1 MRDASVRRWSRLHAI
16 VYRATGGLVG
26 RRLVANPMLLLTTR
40 GSRSGE
46 EHTVPLL
53 YLEDGSRLVVI
64 ASYGGR
70 PHHPAWYRNLV
81 KTPRVRVQIGGKRR
95 EMKARTAT
103 AKERALWWPTVL
115 DAYDGYRTYQSRTD
129 REIPVVFLDPVE

>member
-1 MRDASVRRWSRLHAI
+1 MRNASVRRWSRIHAI

-40 GSRSGE
+40 GSRSGR

-53 YLEDGSRLVVI
+53 YLEDGARVIVI

-81 KTPRVRVQIGGKRR
+81 ATPRVRVQIGSERR

-103 AKERALWWPTVL
+103 AEERALWWPRVL
-115 DAYDGYRTYQSRTD
+115 AAYDGYRTYQSRTD
-129 REIPVVFLDPVE
+129 REIPVVFLEPVE

>member
-16 VYRATGGLVG
+16 VYRATGGMVG

-40 GSRSGE
+40 GHRSGE

-53 YLEDGSRLVVI
+53 YLDDPPRLVVI

-81 KTPRVRVQIGGKRR
+81 TTPRVRVQIGREQR
-95 EMKARTAT
+95 EMRARTAM
-103 AKERALWWPTVL
+103 AEERALWWPRVL
-115 DAYDGYRTYQSRTD
+115 DAYDGYRAYQSRTD
-129 REIPVVFLDPVE
+129 REIPVVFLEPVE

>member
-1 MRDASVRRWSRLHAI
+1 LHAI

-53 YLEDGSRLVVI
+53 YLEDESRLVVI

>member
-16 VYRATGGLVG
+16 VYRATGGMVG

-40 GSRSGE
+40 GHRSGE

-53 YLEDGSRLVVI
+53 YLEDPPRLVVI

-70 PHHPAWYRNLV
+70 PDHPTWYRNLV
-81 KTPRVRVQIGGKRR
+81 TTPRVRVQIGREQR
-95 EMKARTAT
+95 EMRARTAT
-103 AKERALWWPTVL
+103 AEERALWWPRVL
-115 DAYDGYRTYQSRTD
+115 AAYDGYRAYQSRTD
-129 REIPVVFLDPVE
+129 REIPVVFLEPVE